1 MTTPPAHI
9 LNPVTRRWLN
19 AAMALAVAGTGDTI
33 TIDKRKHG
41 DHLVAMGRAAIA
53 FDDLATAVAT
63 DNHPEVERL
72 LTLYGY
78 RKEPPHE
85 G

>member
-1 MTTPPAHI
+1 MTTRPAHI

-19 AAMALAVAGTGDTI
+19 ATMALAVGGVGETI
-33 TIDKRKHG
+33 TIDKHKHG
-41 DHLVAMGRAAIA
+41 DHFTAMGRAAIA

-63 DNHPEVERL
+63 DNRPEVERL
-72 LTLYGY
+72 LKLWGY
-78 RKEPPHE
+78 RKEQNAD